1 MKNVREELIDA
12 NYGLWMEQEAAKRG
26 GKAGVHPEGVEG
38 AGNPGAG
45 EGGGG
50 AGGEARGGDAPDVG
64 EGTEV
69 MPSFEYKAPDD
80 GIYIAE
86 DED

>member
-1 MKNVREELIDA
+1 
-12 NYGLWMEQEAAKRG
+12 
-26 GKAGVHPEGVEG
+26 VEG
-38 AGNPGAG
+38 AGNPGACG
-45 EGGGG
+45 GGGG